1 LAKLPEDDCHF
12 FLGHLPM
19 DDHHFGYKLKKIVKK
34 KKLLPGTLPNKI
46 MSIETGLTI
55 L

>member
-19 DDHHFGYKLKKIVKK
+19 DDHHFGYKLKKLVKK
-34 KKLLPGTLPNKI
+34 KKTP
-46 MSIETGLTI
+46 SWHLTQQNNEH
-55 L
+55 